1 VFPGSIPAIHQQHLA
16 PPSARMKDRADSERV
31 SPTAYATGYF
41 WYHHGLSHPGLLIPE
56 GRRMDRRFRLLMGLV
71 RLVSGVSIE
80 ALMLARHKGIDAVLA
95 RHIEAGRVTQVVEL
109 AAGLSPR
116 GWRFMRRYGDRLAY
130 LETDL
135 PHMAELKRGLLE
147 RAGLTAPRHRVVAVN
162 ALADDGPG
170 SLAELARSLDPAGG
184 VAVITEGLMS
194 YLDPDSARGVWQR
207 IARMLRG
214 FPHGVYLSDSYVRSD
229 RYGVGGQVFRGVI
242 QRYVRGRMH
251 IHFET
256 EDDAVAQL
264 RAAGFAQA
272 TLHRPRDIP
281 ETREFAARR
290 GGDRVRVLEALV

>member
-1 VFPGSIPAIHQQHLA
+1 V
-16 PPSARMKDRADSERV
+16 KERADSERV

-41 WYHHGLSHPGLLIPE
+41 WYRHGLSHPGLLIPE
-56 GRRMDRRFRLLMGLV
+56 GRKMDRRFRLLMGLV
-71 RLVSGVSIE
+71 KAVSGVSIE

-116 GWRFMRRYGDRLAY
+116 GWRFMQRYPDRLSY

-135 PHMAELKRGLLE
+135 PPMAELKRGLLARVKHE
-147 RAGLTAPRHRVVAVN
+147 SPRHRVVAVN
-162 ALADDGPG
+162 ALLDHGPG
-170 SLAELARSLDPAGG
+170 SLAELAQSLDPEGG
-184 VAVITEGLMS
+184 VAIITEGLMS
-194 YLDPDSARGVWQR
+194 YLDPASAQGVWRR
-207 IARMLRG
+207 IAEVLKR

-256 EDDAVAQL
+256 VADAETQL
-264 RAAGFAQA
+264 KTAGFSGV
-272 TLHRPRDIP
+272 TLHEPRAIP
-281 ETREFAARR
+281 ETQELAARK
-290 GGDRVRVLEALV
+290 GGNRVRILEALA